1 MPTPEVPEDLLD
13 VEAPAQGNWLAVAAV
28 AMITVLAIVIGNW
41 WVGAQA
47 EANGSSEV
55 EVAGVVA
62 PPKIGDVAPGFQAV
76 DLDGAAQSLEARGGQ
91 PVWILFMASWCAQ
104 CRVEA
109 PDIQQA
115 HLERDDVDVMAVY
128 LSEDQRVAGDY
139 ARRLGLTFTQ
149 LPDPAA
155 EISAAYGV
163 RAIPAHYFV
172 DGQGI
177 VRDVAVGALSE
188 SQIDGHLDR
197 LVGRDAEQ
205 EQGE

>member
-1 MPTPEVPEDLLD
+1 MAGTAVLGRLTWRVAD
-13 VEAPAQGNWLAVAAV
+13 V
-28 AMITVLAIVIGNW
+28 
-41 WVGAQA
+41 
-47 EANGSSEV
+47 
-55 EVAGVVA
+55 
-62 PPKIGDVAPGFQAV
+62 
-76 DLDGAAQSLEARGGQ
+76 
-91 PVWILFMASWCAQ
+91 
-104 CRVEA
+104 
-109 PDIQQA
+109 
-115 HLERDDVDVMAVY
+115 VDVMAVY

-205 EQGE
+205 EQGGAARSPER